1 MQTFRRTRFTW
12 VAYLLLS
19 FYGYFLNILGPI
31 TPFLRSELQL
41 SYTISSLHFSAFAVG
56 LLVTGLGGDFLVR
69 RAGRVRALWTGAA
82 GLSLGAVLLAL
93 GSSPLLTIGAA
104 FIMGC
109 IGSLILVV
117 VPAALSDEHQE
128 KSAVAFSEANSLS
141 SLIDSAAPLLV
152 GWFAYTLFGWR
163 AALIIGVLALLLLFV
178 FMGKSTAPAAVKA
191 EPDVNGSSR
200 LPLIFWVYWSAI
212 VLAVSVEFCMIFWSA
227 DYLENVLGMVKAS
240 AAQAVSLFLGG
251 MIVGR
256 FVSSRLAHT
265 IAPRKLVLG
274 SIGLAA
280 AGFFLYWTAANAWI
294 GMAGL
299 ALTGLGTASLYP
311 LILSLA
317 INASGGNTVQASSRA
332 ALASG
337 TAILILPLVLGRLA
351 DLFGLKQGY
360 GVLVVVLALLLV
372 VILAAPRIE
381 ASLSR
386 RVAANSPIK

>member
-1 MQTFRRTRFTW
+1 
-12 VAYLLLS
+12 
-19 FYGYFLNILGPI
+19 
-31 TPFLRSELQL
+31 
-41 SYTISSLHFSAFAVG
+41 
-56 LLVTGLGGDFLVR
+56 
-69 RAGRVRALWTGAA
+69 
-82 GLSLGAVLLAL
+82 
-93 GSSPLLTIGAA
+93 
-104 FIMGC
+104 
-109 IGSLILVV
+109 
-117 VPAALSDEHQE
+117 
-128 KSAVAFSEANSLS
+128 
-141 SLIDSAAPLLV
+141 
-152 GWFAYTLFGWR
+152 
-163 AALIIGVLALLLLFV
+163 
-178 FMGKSTAPAAVKA
+178 
-191 EPDVNGSSR
+191 
-200 LPLIFWVYWSAI
+200 
-212 VLAVSVEFCMIFWSA
+212 
-227 DYLENVLGMVKAS
+227 
-240 AAQAVSLFLGG
+240 